1 MTGDITMQKKQN
13 KNISLKNVQ
22 VQDGFWK
29 PMQDLIIET
38 VIPYQ
43 EKILND
49 EIPGV
54 EKSHAL
60 ANFRIA
66 AGMEKGEFYWTAMWQ
81 NGWRQ
86 LHILLLCIRMR
97 NWKNGQMR

>member
-54 EKSHAL
+54 EKSHAHSIPI
-60 ANFRIA
+60 RIWKRLQ
-66 AGMEKGEFYWTAMWQ
+66 ML
-81 NGWRQ
+81 Q
-86 LHILLLCIRMR
+86 LILSVRHSR
-97 NWKNGQMR
+97 KTDT